1 MKTKEVDE
9 LSGAPAFCTM
19 NCCLSHSL
27 QRCWNTERKWNSR
40 ALEWDPVCRGMM
52 SSESLQRLQPI
63 YKTFVL
69 IVVLPFYVF
78 SETGDEKKYF
88 LLKIFS
94 ELLYSQW
101 YCRCVWGAGG
111 LVSVFPVRLG
121 GPVRWKASTEQFCA
135 VAHVGPVVLLMTP
148 WWSFLWGTGLGMP
161 SRCIGDPQPDPGE
174 VPRERGAKWR
184 FPKDSVCRFLCTLS
198 DCLSGKGLF
207 LVLLFPFTETLSGS
221 AACLGLQGEWGA
233 ELT

>member
-1 MKTKEVDE
+1 MSWVEPQPFAPWTAACRI
-9 LSGAPAFCTM
+9 LCSGAEIRNGNETAG
-19 NCCLSHSL
+19 H
-27 QRCWNTERKWNSR
+27 WNKTQSAEVWWVRKACKS
-40 ALEWDPVCRGMM
+40 
-52 SSESLQRLQPI
+52 RLQPI

-101 YCRCVWGAGG
+101 YCRCVCGAWG
-111 LVSVFPVRLG
+111 LVSVFPLRLG

-148 WWSFLWGTGLGMP
+148 WWNFLWGTGLGP
-161 SRCIGDPQPDPGE
+161 SRCIGDPQPDPEKFPEKE
-174 VPRERGAKWR
+174 VLSGGFQRTQCA
-184 FPKDSVCRFLCTLS
+184 VFLCTLN

-207 LVLLFPFTETLSGS
+207 LVPLFPFTETLSGS
-221 AACLGLQGEWGA
+221 AACLGLQGEWGT